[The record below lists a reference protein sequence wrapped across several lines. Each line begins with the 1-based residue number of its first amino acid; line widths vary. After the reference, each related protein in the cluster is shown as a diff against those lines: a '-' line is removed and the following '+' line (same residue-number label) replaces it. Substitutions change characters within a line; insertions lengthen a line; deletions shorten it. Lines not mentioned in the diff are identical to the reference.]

1 MATFRFRLQT
11 VLRLRENERDDRRR
25 ELGQALQAKQVLEE
39 YERRMAAEWESLNV
53 RLRECSRAGEVQ
65 VDLMLHLR
73 RYQMTVA
80 AQREVLK
87 QQMAQVE
94 EEIER
99 RRERLAEAD
108 RQVRVLE
115 MLRERRFE
123 EYRREE
129 DRLETKML
137 DEVGSRSAVHEVDP

>member
-1 MATFRFRLQT
+1 MASFRFRLQAI
-11 VLRLRENERDDRRR
+11 LRLRENERDERRR

-39 YERRMAAEWESLNV
+39 YERRMAAEWESLNT
-53 RLRECSRAGEVQ
+53 RLRDCSRAGEVQ
-65 VDLMLHLR
+65 VDLMLNLR

-137 DEVGSRSAVHEVDP
+137 DEVGSRSALNEVDP

>member
-11 VLRLRENERDDRRR
+11 ILRLRDNERDQRRKD
-25 ELGQALQAKQVLEE
+25 LAQALQAKDVLEE
-39 YERRMAAEWESLNV
+39 YERQIAAEWESLNH
-53 RLRECSRAGEVQ
+53 RLRDCSREGEVR
-65 VDLMLHLR
+65 VDLMLDLR

-115 MLRERRFE
+115 MLRERQLE

-137 DEVGSRSAVHEVDP
+137 DEVGSRSTASEVDS

>member
-11 VLRLRENERDDRRR
+11 ILRLRDNERDQRRR
-25 ELGQALQAKQVLEE
+25 ELAQALQAKGVLEG
-39 YERRMAAEWESLNV
+39 YERQIAAEWESLNH
-53 RLRECSRAGEVQ
+53 RLRNCSREGEVR
-65 VDLMLHLR
+65 VDLMLDLR

-115 MLRERRFE
+115 MLRERQLE

-137 DEVGSRSAVHEVDP
+137 DEVGSRSTASEVDS

>member
-11 VLRLRENERDDRRR
+11 ILRLRDNERDQRRR
-25 ELGQALQAKQVLEE
+25 ELAQALQAKGVLEE
-39 YERRMAAEWESLNV
+39 YERQIAAEWESLNR
-53 RLRECSRAGEVQ
+53 RLRDCSREGEVR
-65 VDLMLHLR
+65 VDLMLDLR

-80 AQREVLK
+80 AQWEVLK
-87 QQMAQVE
+87 QQMAQVD

-115 MLRERRFE
+115 MLRERQLE
-123 EYRREE
+123 EFRREE

-137 DEVGSRSAVHEVDP
+137 DEVGNRSAASEVDS

>member
-11 VLRLRENERDDRRR
+11 ILRLRENERDERRR
-25 ELGQALQAKQVLEE
+25 ELAQALQAKEVLEE
-39 YERRMAAEWESLNV
+39 YERRTAAEWESLNI
-53 RLRECSRAGEVQ
+53 RLRDCSRAGEVQ
-65 VDLMLHLR
+65 VDLMLNLR

-80 AQREVLK
+80 AQREALK

-99 RRERLAEAD
+99 RRERLAESD

-115 MLRERRFE
+115 LLRERQFE
-123 EYRREE
+123 QYRREE

-137 DEVGSRSAVHEVDP
+137 DEVGSRGAVSEVDP

>member
-11 VLRLRENERDDRRR
+11 ILRLRENERDERRR
-25 ELGQALQAKQVLEE
+25 ELAQALQAKEVLEE
-39 YERRMAAEWESLNV
+39 YERRTAEEWEGLNI
-53 RLRECSRAGEVQ
+53 RLRDCSRAGEVQ
-65 VDLMLHLR
+65 VDLMLNLR

-80 AQREVLK
+80 AQREALK

-115 MLRERRFE
+115 LLRERQFE
-123 EYRREE
+123 QYRREE

-137 DEVGSRSAVHEVDP
+137 DEVGSRGAVSEVDP